1 MKSSTS
7 RDLPE
12 LSDGVVS
19 LRAFSVSDASAL
31 AVIWS
36 DPAIR
41 ARNTVP
47 EPSAE
52 AALDWV
58 VGVNARAASGEAW
71 EWAIVDATSSALAGR
86 RALKRIDWERGRA
99 EAASWVAPAFR
110 GRRFAARSLR
120 LAAAF
125 GFSRGLREIYAEC
138 ETDNEAAQRSVIAA
152 GMRQEGILRAHGISN
167 AGEAVDMCAFVMG
180 PQDLA
185 AAPEI
190 PAQ

>member
-1 MKSSTS
+1 MTTPS
-7 RDLPE
+7 DLPE

-19 LRAFSVSDASAL
+19 LRPFAASDAPAL
-31 AVIWS
+31 AAIWG

-47 EPSAE
+47 EPSLE
-52 AALDWV
+52 AARSWV
-58 VGVNARAASGEAW
+58 AETHARATSGEAW
-71 EWAIVDATSSALAGR
+71 EWAIVDAATSALAGR
-86 RALKRIDWERGRA
+86 RALKRIDWARGRA

-120 LAAAF
+120 SAAAF

-138 ETDNEAAQRSVIAA
+138 EADNLAAHRSVVAA
-152 GMRQEGILRAHGISN
+152 GMRREGVLPAHAVSN
-167 AGEAVDMCAFVMG
+167 AGETVDMCAFAMG

-190 PAQ
+190 GAP